1 MPNSLEKPV
10 ARSSS
15 KAPDERR
22 VHPRYSLSAD
32 AEIVE
37 SKSRTKMSARVSDLS
52 RSGCYVEMMSP
63 FPLGSQVKM
72 RIMKNKTPF
81 LAQATVAYAT
91 EGMGMGVKFKELEP
105 EQIPILEKWLSELSG
120 ATQPDDESS
129 EQDSLE
135 TVGEASRN
143 ESSYVLN
150 EVIIAL
156 MRKGILTDGEGKA
169 MLHKLAH

>member
-1 MPNSLEKPV
+1 MLTSTKKLV
-10 ARSSS
+10 AGSPGAR
-15 KAPDERR
+15 DERR
-22 VHPRYSLSAD
+22 AVPRYSLSAD

-37 SKSRTKMSARVSDLS
+37 SQSRTKMSARVSDLS
-52 RSGCYVEMMSP
+52 RFGCYAEMMSP
-63 FPLGSQVKM
+63 FPLGAQVKM

-81 LAQATVAYAT
+81 LAQASVAYSA
-91 EGMGMGVKFKELEP
+91 EGMGMGLKFGTLEP
-105 EQIPILEKWLSELSG
+105 EQVLTLEKWLRELSG
-120 ATQPDDESS
+120 ASPPDDESS
-129 EQDSLE
+129 DENSLGA
-135 TVGEASRN
+135 VPEASSN

>member
-10 ARSSS
+10 AGSSS
-15 KAPDERR
+15 VAPDERR

-37 SKSRTKMSARVSDLS
+37 SISRTKMSARVSDLS

-63 FPLGSQVKM
+63 FPVGSQLKM

-91 EGMGMGVKFKELEP
+91 EGMGMGVKFKELEHQ
-105 EQIPILEKWLSELSG
+105 QILILEKWLSELSG
-120 ATQPDDESS
+120 TTQPDDESS
-129 EQDSLE
+129 EESLE
-135 TVGEASRN
+135 SVAETSRN

>member
-10 ARSSS
+10 AGSSPV
-15 KAPDERR
+15 APDERR

-37 SKSRTKMSARVSDLS
+37 SKSRTKMSGRVSDLS

-63 FPLGSQVKM
+63 FPLGSQLKM

-105 EQIPILEKWLSELSG
+105 EQILILEKWLSELSG
-120 ATQPDDESS
+120 ASLPDEESS
-129 EQDSLE
+129 EESLE
-135 TVGEASRN
+135 TVAETSRN

>member
-1 MPNSLEKPV
+1 MPNSLEKPIV
-10 ARSSS
+10 SS
-15 KAPDERR
+15 AAGTQGERR
-22 VHPRYSLSAD
+22 AYPRYSLSAD

-52 RSGCYVEMMSP
+52 RMGCYAEMMSP
-63 FPLGSQVKM
+63 FPLGAQVKM
-72 RIMKNKTPF
+72 RILKNKTPF
-81 LAQATVAYAT
+81 LAHASVAYSAD
-91 EGMGMGVKFKELEP
+91 GMGMGLKFTDLVP
-105 EQIPILEKWLSELSG
+105 EQILILEKWLGELSG
-120 ATQPDDESS
+120 TSPSDDESS
-129 EQDSLE
+129 QEDSL
-135 TVGEASRN
+135 GALPGISSN

>member
-1 MPNSLEKPV
+1 MPNSLEKPI
-10 ARSSS
+10 ANSSS
-15 KAPDERR
+15 VAPDERR
-22 VHPRYSLSAD
+22 VHPRYSLSSD

-63 FPLGSQVKM
+63 FPLGSQLKM

-81 LAQATVAYAT
+81 LAQATVAYAA

-105 EQIPILEKWLSELSG
+105 QQILILEKWLGELSG
-120 ATQPDDESS
+120 ASLPDDESS
-129 EQDSLE
+129 EDSLE
-135 TVGEASRN
+135 TGGKTSRN

>member
-10 ARSSS
+10 AGSSS
-15 KAPDERR
+15 VAPEERR

-37 SKSRTKMSARVSDLS
+37 SISRTKMSARVSDLS

-63 FPLGSQVKM
+63 FPVGSQLKM
-72 RIMKNKTPF
+72 RVMKNKTPF
-81 LAQATVAYAT
+81 LAQATVAYAA

-105 EQIPILEKWLSELSG
+105 AQILILEKWLSELSG
-120 ATQPDDESS
+120 ASPPEDESS
-129 EQDSLE
+129 EESLE
-135 TVGEASRN
+135 TVGETSRN

-169 MLHKLAH
+169 MLQKLAH

>member
-1 MPNSLEKPV
+1 
-10 ARSSS
+10 
-15 KAPDERR
+15 
-22 VHPRYSLSAD
+22 
-32 AEIVE
+32 
-37 SKSRTKMSARVSDLS
+37 
-52 RSGCYVEMMSP
+52 MMSP

-91 EGMGMGVKFKELEP
+91 EGMGMGVKFKALEP

-129 EQDSLE
+129 EQDSLK
-135 TVGEASRN
+135 TAGEISNN

>member
-10 ARSSS
+10 LGSSAR
-15 KAPDERR
+15 APDERR
-22 VHPRYSLSAD
+22 VYPRYSLSAD

-37 SKSRTKMSARVSDLS
+37 SKSRTKMTARVSDLS
-52 RSGCYVEMMSP
+52 RMGCYAEMMSP
-63 FPLGSQVKM
+63 FPLGAQVKI

-81 LAQATVAYAT
+81 LAQASVAYCA
-91 EGMGMGVKFKELEP
+91 EGMGMGLKFASLEP
-105 EQIPILEKWLSELSG
+105 EQVLMLEKWLRELSG
-120 ATQPDDESS
+120 ASSPDDESS
-129 EQDSLE
+129 QENSLE
-135 TVGEASRN
+135 GSSETSSN

>member
-10 ARSSS
+10 VGSSS
-15 KAPDERR
+15 RVPDERR
-22 VHPRYSLSAD
+22 AFPRYSLSAD

-37 SKSRTKMSARVSDLS
+37 SKSRAKMSARVTDLS
-52 RSGCYVEMMSP
+52 RQGCYAEMMSP
-63 FPLGSQVKM
+63 FPLGAQVKM

-81 LAQATVAYAT
+81 LAQAIVAYSAG
-91 EGMGMGVKFKELEP
+91 GMGMGLRFMGLEP
-105 EQIPILEKWLSELSG
+105 EQILTLEKWLSELSG
-120 ATQPDDESS
+120 ASAPDDASSEEGSPGALAESS
-129 EQDSLE
+129 S
-135 TVGEASRN
+135 N
-143 ESSYVLN
+143 ESTYVLN

>member
-10 ARSSS
+10 AGSSS
-15 KAPDERR
+15 MAPDERR

-63 FPLGSQVKM
+63 FPQGSLLKM

-129 EQDSLE
+129 EQDSLK
-135 TVGEASRN
+135 TAGEISSN

>member
-10 ARSSS
+10 AGSSS
-15 KAPDERR
+15 VTPDERR
-22 VHPRYSLSAD
+22 VHPRYSMSAD

-63 FPLGSQVKM
+63 FPQGSQLKM

-91 EGMGMGVKFKELEP
+91 EGMGMGVKFKALEP

-129 EQDSLE
+129 EESLGTVAE
-135 TVGEASRN
+135 TSRN

>member
-10 ARSSS
+10 AGSSS
-15 KAPDERR
+15 VTPDERR
-22 VHPRYSLSAD
+22 VHPRYSMSAD

-81 LAQATVAYAT
+81 LAQATVAYAA

-105 EQIPILEKWLSELSG
+105 EQILILEKWLSELSG
-120 ATQPDDESS
+120 ASVPDDESS
-129 EQDSLE
+129 EESLE
-135 TVGEASRN
+135 TVAETSRN

-150 EVIIAL
+150 EVLIAL

>member
-1 MPNSLEKPV
+1 MPNSVQKPV
-10 ARSSS
+10 AGSVSG
-15 KAPDERR
+15 APDERR
-22 VHPRYSLSAD
+22 AFPRYSLSAD

-52 RSGCYVEMMSP
+52 RMGCYVEMMSP
-63 FPLGSQVKM
+63 FPLGSQVKL
-72 RIMKNKTPF
+72 RIMKNKKPF
-81 LAQATVAYAT
+81 IAQASVAYAA
-91 EGMGMGVKFKELEP
+91 EGMGMGLKFTELEP
-105 EQIPILEKWLSELSG
+105 PQILMLEKWLSELSG
-120 ATQPDDESS
+120 ASPPDDEVS
-129 EQDSLE
+129 EEDSLG
-135 TVGEASRN
+135 TAGEISSN